1 MGGDDIGNLVRRI
14 ADNDQADPGEVFNN
28 PQHVTDCVTAPY
40 EARLLVLQ
48 RWKVLAR
55 DAAEAASVA
64 AAIDAL
70 EKGAAVGEDGPAEAP
85 EAWGYGRPIANE

>member
-1 MGGDDIGNLVRRI
+1 MGNEDIEQHVRRI
-14 ADNDQADPGEVFNN
+14 AGNDEADPREAFDD
-28 PQHVTDCVTAPY
+28 PQQVTDCVAAPY

-55 DAAEAASVA
+55 DAAEAAPVA

-85 EAWGYGRPIANE
+85 EAWGYGRPVANE